1 MRRFSLVL
9 FTCAA
14 SLSIAA
20 PKKKKASPPPPPVA
34 QEEIKRALDASQSD
48 VSTCVIVGIEPGLKT
63 WSQVV
68 KLKVAVNGVG
78 QVLTLDAVLVPEN
91 ANAAKTK
98 ACVEAVLRKV
108 TWPTTHAPMVT
119 VEREW
124 TFAMQ

>member
-1 MRRFSLVL
+1 MTRLWLVAL
-9 FTCAA
+9 TCAA
-14 SLSIAA
+14 SLTFAA
-20 PKKKKASPPPPPVA
+20 PKKKKVPPPPPPAA
-34 QEEIKRALDASQSD
+34 QEEIKKALDASQSD
-48 VSTCVIVGIEPGLKT
+48 VSQCVIVGIEPGLKT